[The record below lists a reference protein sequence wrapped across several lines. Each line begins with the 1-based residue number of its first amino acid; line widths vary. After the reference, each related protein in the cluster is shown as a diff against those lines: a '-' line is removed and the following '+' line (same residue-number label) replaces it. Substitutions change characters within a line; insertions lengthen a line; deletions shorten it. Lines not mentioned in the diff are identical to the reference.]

1 MVLGAGLV
9 FLLTLSIALLPVWP
23 FSREWG
29 YTPSALTG
37 VLLVGLIGLLRIGLM
52 I

>member
-1 MVLGAGLV
+1 MITGSSLVLLLV
-9 FLLTLSIALLPVWP
+9 LTVALFPVWP

-37 VLLVGLIGLLRIGLM
+37 ILLICLIGMVQLGVTY
-52 I
+52 